1 MYIGD
6 NDNSRV
12 RKVTVATT
20 IISTFAGT
28 GSAGYSGDN
37 GVATSAALNFL
48 RGVAVDSSGIM
59 VTYYSQLFLTY
70 LLVKATC
77 TSLTPTTVVSAR

>member
-1 MYIGD
+1 M
-6 NDNSRV
+6 
-12 RKVTVATT
+12 TVATS

-48 RGVAVDSSGIM
+48 RGVAVDSSGI
-59 VTYYSQLFLTY
+59 TNLLLSLASYSPAY
-70 LLVKATC
+70 
-77 TSLTPTTVVSAR
+77 